1 LWEQVWGATARSSLE
16 IPVFDARALLLPQI
30 GDASALNGA
39 RPLAV
44 ATMAAWS
51 LVVWL
56 PDGYM
61 LDRDGYELLDV
72 FGRAAMLVVSN
83 ARLHAEVQRI
93 ALTDELTGVFNRRY
107 LQARLDV
114 ELERAARTGDT
125 TGLII
130 IDLDHF
136 KTVNDRFGHLVG
148 DATLRAVA
156 GELGRILRT
165 YDLIGRFGGE
175 EFVILVPDT
184 SLEGVVQ
191 LAERA
196 RAMIAALT
204 VPGHDAALSASFGVT
219 AAVAGQPDADTL
231 LRQADEALYRA
242 KANGRNRVEVSR
254 HAE

>member
-1 LWEQVWGATARSSLE
+1 
-16 IPVFDARALLLPQI
+16 
-30 GDASALNGA
+30 
-39 RPLAV
+39 
-44 ATMAAWS
+44 
-51 LVVWL
+51 LVIWL
-56 PDGYM
+56 PDRFA
-61 LDRDGYELLDV
+61 LDRDGHELLEA
-72 FGRAAMLVVSN
+72 FGRAATLVVSN

-107 LQARLDV
+107 LHGRLDV
-114 ELERAARTGDT
+114 ELERAARTGDI

-136 KTVNDRFGHLVG
+136 KAVNDRFGHLVG

-156 GELGRILRT
+156 TELSRMLRT

-184 SLEGVVQ
+184 TLEGVAH

-196 RAMIAALT
+196 RSMIAALT
-204 VPGHDAALSASFGVT
+204 VPGHDASLSASFGVT
-219 AAVAGQPDADTL
+219 AAVGGQPDADTL

-242 KANGRNRVEVSR
+242 KARGRNQVEIYRPDAQPLVSST
-254 HAE
+254 H